1 MMNAKENNRAN
12 RQTDPASRTVTQAA
26 VVTALVSIIFLA
38 MWSPT
43 AADVAQGERN
53 STGIESRSAS
63 LAGSNEH
70 DERVNKAGRL
80 ARDYSQWLLA
90 AHDRA
95 GVASQEQPLPPQF

>member
-1 MMNAKENNRAN
+1 MMDAKENNRAN

-26 VVTALVSIIFLA
+26 VVTALVSIVFLA

-53 STGIESRSAS
+53 STGIKSARESLS
-63 LAGSNEH
+63 GGNEH
-70 DERVNKAGRL
+70 DDRAEKADRL
-80 ARDYSQWLLA
+80 ARDYGKWLRA

-95 GVASQEQPLPPQF
+95 GAAAQEQPLPPQF